1 MTVQFIGI
9 LKDFLISQRT
19 KISEQSQTGDA
30 NTANI
35 TRTVTP
41 TGERSTKE
49 LFLGLQTAID
59 LNPHK
64 IIIGL
69 DGNNSQTSAEQLSLI
84 RDKLVGSLV
93 NLTVTDLSC
102 DISRDSVCFDRDL
115 AERIIKLNM
124 NPFNKIIEAQ
134 SSSVQGHSRSTEYAN
149 ERRQEA
155 QRFLQFVRA
164 VRAGKV
170 STKLLEID
178 EPTIEILQFHP
189 PDSRLNTSIFDWIR
203 LNGITAQG
211 LNIWNQL
218 DVVSSRESTYV
229 PVLGK
234 EVESRAMKQT
244 PGQGSKD
251 GPIIG
256 RSPRFRAIR

>member
-1 MTVQFIGI
+1 M
-9 LKDFLISQRT
+9 KDFLISQRT
-19 KISEQSQTGDA
+19 KSSETSQSEQ
-30 NTANI
+30 TANASQ
-35 TRTVTP
+35 
-41 TGERSTKE
+41 GERSGKE

-93 NLTVTDLSC
+93 NLTVTNLCGKS
-102 DISRDSVCFDRDL
+102 DSFDRDL

-124 NPFNKIIEAQ
+124 NPFNKIIEGH
-134 SSSVQGHSRSTEYAN
+134 SSSVQGHSRSAEYAN

-170 STKLLEID
+170 STKVGLHVVDTRKHCTTFRRVSDDLHFRWLKKYHYRNID
-178 EPTIEILQFHP
+178 
-189 PDSRLNTSIFDWIR
+189 
-203 LNGITAQG
+203 A
-211 LNIWNQL
+211 
-218 DVVSSRESTYV
+218 SSY
-229 PVLGK
+229 L
-234 EVESRAMKQT
+234 
-244 PGQGSKD
+244 
-251 GPIIG
+251 
-256 RSPRFRAIR
+256 

>member
-1 MTVQFIGI
+1 M
-9 LKDFLISQRT
+9 KDFLISQRT
-19 KISEQSQTGDA
+19 KSSETSQSEQ
-30 NTANI
+30 TANASQ
-35 TRTVTP
+35 
-41 TGERSTKE
+41 GERSGKE

-93 NLTVTDLSC
+93 NLTVTNLCGKS
-102 DISRDSVCFDRDL
+102 DSFDRDL

-124 NPFNKIIEAQ
+124 NPFNKIIEGH
-134 SSSVQGHSRSTEYAN
+134 SSSVQGHSRSAEYAN

-170 STKLLEID
+170 TTKVGL
-178 EPTIEILQFHP
+178 HAV
-189 PDSRLNTSIFDWIR
+189 DSI
-203 LNGITAQG
+203 
-211 LNIWNQL
+211 
-218 DVVSSRESTYV
+218 Y
-229 PVLGK
+229 
-234 EVESRAMKQT
+234 
-244 PGQGSKD
+244 
-251 GPIIG
+251 
-256 RSPRFRAIR
+256 

>member
-1 MTVQFIGI
+1 MAGFATLFMGSFRIGTNVRRLYQRVSKQYKSQLVEEQFQHVLFIINGCPYGNEYQKVTVQFIGL
-9 LKDFLISQRT
+9 LKDFLVSQRT
-19 KISEQSQTGDA
+19 KNNAQ
-30 NTANI
+30 I
-35 TRTVTP
+35 TSDNS
-41 TGERSTKE
+41 ERSSRDKE

-93 NLTVTDLSC
+93 NLTVTDLC
-102 DISRDSVCFDRDL
+102 NNGDIFDRDL

-124 NPFNKIIEAQ
+124 NPFNKIIEAK
-134 SSSVQGHSRSTEYAN
+134 SSSVQGHSRSAEYAN

-170 STKLLEID
+170 STKVGFE
-178 EPTIEILQFHP
+178 
-189 PDSRLNTSIFDWIR
+189 
-203 LNGITAQG
+203 
-211 LNIWNQL
+211 
-218 DVVSSRESTYV
+218 
-229 PVLGK
+229 K
-234 EVESRAMKQT
+234 EFS
-244 PGQGSKD
+244 
-251 GPIIG
+251 
-256 RSPRFRAIR
+256 

>member
-19 KISEQSQTGDA
+19 KSSEQSQTGDA

-35 TRTVTP
+35 TGTP

-134 SSSVQGHSRSTEYAN
+134 SSSVLGHSRSAEYAN

-170 STKLLEID
+170 STKVGFE
-178 EPTIEILQFHP
+178 
-189 PDSRLNTSIFDWIR
+189 
-203 LNGITAQG
+203 
-211 LNIWNQL
+211 
-218 DVVSSRESTYV
+218 
-229 PVLGK
+229 K
-234 EVESRAMKQT
+234 EFS
-244 PGQGSKD
+244 
-251 GPIIG
+251 
-256 RSPRFRAIR
+256 

>member
-1 MTVQFIGI
+1 MGSFRIGTNVRRLYQRVSKQYKSQLVEEQFQHVLFIINGCPYGNEYQKVTVQFIGL
-9 LKDFLISQRT
+9 LKDFLVSQRT
-19 KISEQSQTGDA
+19 KNNAQ
-30 NTANI
+30 I
-35 TRTVTP
+35 TSDNS
-41 TGERSTKE
+41 ERSSRDKE

-93 NLTVTDLSC
+93 NLTVTNLCGESDNNNG
-102 DISRDSVCFDRDL
+102 DSFDRDL

-124 NPFNKIIEAQ
+124 NPFNKIIEGH
-134 SSSVQGHSRSTEYAN
+134 SSSVQGHSRSAEYAN

-170 STKLLEID
+170 STKV
-178 EPTIEILQFHP
+178 
-189 PDSRLNTSIFDWIR
+189 
-203 LNGITAQG
+203 G
-211 LNIWNQL
+211 LH
-218 DVVSSRESTYV
+218 VKVT
-229 PVLGK
+229 
-234 EVESRAMKQT
+234 
-244 PGQGSKD
+244 
-251 GPIIG
+251 
-256 RSPRFRAIR
+256 F